1 MALKLLAI
9 LIALGLIAALPQLAR
24 YRHFGLLRGWFGALA
39 GNAAGLALALTLPV
53 LIAAALAWWL
63 HGVLLGVLGLAFAV
77 VVLVFGFGPRE
88 LETDIDAVLKAPD
101 AERRSTAA
109 QALNPEERGEPLAW
123 NAAALVGATA
133 IAALRRRFSVLFW
146 FFLLGPAGAVLY
158 RMTRLAAAGDGA
170 ATGLD
175 AAARARAA
183 RLADILD
190 WLPAHLMVLA
200 MALAADF
207 DAVLRAWRAWH
218 ATPGRTALD
227 PGFLESIA
235 QAGVNADVEAGD
247 GYAEDTADV
256 LGELTDLSH
265 LLGRVLVVWLALA
278 ALVVLGGWFA

>member
-24 YRHFGLLRGWFGALA
+24 HRRFGLLRGWFGALA
-39 GNAAGLALALTLPV
+39 GSAAGLALALAVPTLT
-53 LIAAALAWWL
+53 AAALAWWL
-63 HGVLLGVLGLAFAV
+63 HGVLLGVPGLAFAIA
-77 VVLVFGFGPRE
+77 VLVFGFGPRE
-88 LETDIDAVLKAPD
+88 LETDIDTVLKAPD
-101 AERRSTAA
+101 ADRRSAAA
-109 QALNPEERGEPLAW
+109 QALNPEERSEPLPW
-123 NAAALVGATA
+123 NAASLVGATA

-158 RMTRLAAAGDGA
+158 RMTRLAAGSDGA
-170 ATGLD
+170 AAGLD
-175 AAARARAA
+175 TAARARAA
-183 RLADILD
+183 RVADILD

-207 DAVLRAWRAWH
+207 DAVLGAWRAWH

-227 PGFLESIA
+227 PGFLEAIA

-247 GYAEDTADV
+247 GYAEDTADA

>member
-24 YRHFGLLRGWFGALA
+24 YRRFGLLRGWFAALA
-39 GNAAGLALALTLPV
+39 GSAAGLALALALPAA
-53 LIAAALAWWL
+53 IAAALAWWL
-63 HGVLLGVLGLAFAV
+63 HGVLLGVFGLAFAV
-77 VVLVFGFGPRE
+77 AVLVLGFGPRE
-88 LETDIDAVLKAPD
+88 LEADIDAVLKAPD
-101 AERRSTAA
+101 AERRSAA
-109 QALNPEERGEPLAW
+109 GQALNPEERGEPLAW

-146 FFLLGPAGAVLY
+146 FFVLGPAGAVLY
-158 RMTRLAAAGDGA
+158 RMARLAAGSDGA
-170 ATGLD
+170 AAGLD

-183 RLADILD
+183 RVADILD

-227 PGFLESIA
+227 PAFLESIA

>member
-9 LIALGLIAALPQLAR
+9 LIALGLIATLPQLAR

-39 GNAAGLALALTLPV
+39 GSAWGLALALVVPTV
-53 LIAAALAWWL
+53 IAATLAWWL
-63 HGVLLGVLGLAFAV
+63 HGVLLGVLGLVFAV
-77 VVLVFGFGPRE
+77 VVLVFCFGPRE
-88 LETDIDAVLKAPD
+88 LEADIDAVLKAPD
-101 AERRSTAA
+101 AERRSAAA
-109 QALNPEERGEPLAW
+109 QALNPEERSEPLAW
-123 NAAALVGATA
+123 NAAVLVGATA

-158 RMTRLAAAGDGA
+158 RLARLAAGADGVNA
-170 ATGLD
+170 GLD
-175 AAARARAA
+175 AMARARAA
-183 RLADILD
+183 RVADILD

-247 GYAEDTADV
+247 GYAEDTADA

>member
-9 LIALGLIAALPQLAR
+9 LIALGLIATLPQLACQR
-24 YRHFGLLRGWFGALA
+24 RFGALRGWFAALA
-39 GNAAGLALALTLPV
+39 GSAWGLALALVVPTV
-53 LIAAALAWWL
+53 IAATLAWWL
-63 HGVLLGVLGLAFAV
+63 HGVLLGVLGLLFAV
-77 VVLVFGFGPRE
+77 VVLVFCFGPRE
-88 LETDIDAVLKAPD
+88 LEADIDAVLKAPD
-101 AERRSTAA
+101 AERRSAAA
-109 QALNPEERGEPLAW
+109 QALNPEERSEPLAW
-123 NAAALVGATA
+123 NAAVLVGATA

-158 RMTRLAAAGDGA
+158 RMTRLAAGNDGA
-170 ATGLD
+170 AAGLD
-175 AAARARAA
+175 AMARARAA
-183 RLADILD
+183 RVADILD

-247 GYAEDTADV
+247 GYAEDTADA

>member
-24 YRHFGLLRGWFGALA
+24 QRRFGALRGWFAALA
-39 GNAAGLALALTLPV
+39 GSAWGLALALVVPTV
-53 LIAAALAWWL
+53 IAATLAWWL
-63 HGVLLGVLGLAFAV
+63 HGVLLGVLGLVFAV
-77 VVLVFGFGPRE
+77 VVLVFCFGPRE
-88 LETDIDAVLKAPD
+88 LEADIDAVLKAPD
-101 AERRSTAA
+101 AEHRSAAA
-109 QALNPEERGEPLAW
+109 QALNPEERSEPLAW

-158 RMTRLAAAGDGA
+158 RLARLVAGADGA
-170 ATGLD
+170 NAGLD
-175 AAARARAA
+175 VMARARAA
-183 RLADILD
+183 RVADILD

-247 GYAEDTADV
+247 GYAEDTADA

>member
-24 YRHFGLLRGWFGALA
+24 HRRFGALRSWFGALA
-39 GNAAGLALALTLPV
+39 GSTAGLALALVVPT
-53 LIAAALAWWL
+53 LIAATLAWWL
-63 HGVLLGVLGLAFAV
+63 HGVLLGVVGLAFAI
-77 VVLVFGFGPRE
+77 VVLVLCFGPRE
-88 LETDIDAVLKAPD
+88 LEADIDAVLKAPD
-101 AERRSTAA
+101 ADRRSAAA

-123 NAAALVGATA
+123 NAAALIGATA

-158 RMTRLAAAGDGA
+158 RLTRLAAGADGVNA
-170 ATGLD
+170 GLD
-175 AAARARAA
+175 TVARARAA
-183 RLADILD
+183 RVADILD

-207 DAVLRAWRAWH
+207 DAVLGAWRAWH
-218 ATPGRTALD
+218 ATPGRTAFD

-247 GYAEDTADV
+247 GYAEDTADT

-278 ALVVLGGWFA
+278 AVVVLGGWFA